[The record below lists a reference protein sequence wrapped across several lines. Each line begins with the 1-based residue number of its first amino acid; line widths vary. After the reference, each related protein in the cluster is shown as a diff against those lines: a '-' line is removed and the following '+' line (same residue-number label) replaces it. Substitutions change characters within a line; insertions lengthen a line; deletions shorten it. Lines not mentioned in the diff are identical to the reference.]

1 MMKWF
6 SHLILGLII
15 MLVMTGMFSGCNHQK
30 PDGTGSLTPQ
40 EGIADTLAV
49 DADQQKKQPDEDREV

>member
-15 MLVMTGMFSGCNHQK
+15 MLVMTGIFSGCNHQK
-30 PDGTGSLTPQ
+30 PDGNSSLTPQ